1 MRKIF
6 MTTFCLAA
14 VLSSSAMAIDLSAIG
29 KDAEPKGSS
38 VVFQN
43 RAQSSVVKKQE
54 AEPVEI
60 SKPAQ
65 PKKIYDGSVKIVAL
79 VNGEVITSEDMESRI
94 NAFVM
99 STKIPLNDQTRN
111 MIVQRTLQA
120 AIDERLKLQD
130 AEKNGITISDK
141 EIDQSV
147 RYFENNNNIPKGQI
161 NKMLKDNRVSM
172 DVFRT
177 QMKSDL
183 AWIRII
189 RKKVMAEGE
198 LTQKQIEEAQ
208 AEAERD
214 LSTPKYMVSE
224 IMIRQKNAKN
234 LQDLVANL
242 RQDPRFDLYAM
253 QFSEAPSSSS
263 GGKLGWINKER
274 MVEPLRK
281 ILDKMKEG
289 EISNPIKVGSDYYIL
304 KLEKIFDPKKDKAEA
319 PTQDN
324 IRKFLENRKMEEIA
338 ARHLQNLR
346 QAAVIEL
353 RN

>member
-29 KDAEPKGSS
+29 KDAEPKGNS

-147 RYFENNNNIPKGQI
+147 RYFENTNNIPKGQI

-198 LTQKQIEEAQ
+198 LTQKQVEEAQ

-224 IMIRQKNAKN
+224 IMIKQKNAKN

>member
-1 MRKIF
+1 MRKLIIAAI
-6 MTTFCLAA
+6 CLTV
-14 VLSSSAMAIDLSAIG
+14 VLSAPAKAIDLSAIG
-29 KDAEPKGSS
+29 TDTEPKGSS

-43 RAQSSVVKKQE
+43 RAPSSVIQKQE
-54 AEPVEI
+54 PEPIEI
-60 SKPAQ
+60 AKPAQ
-65 PKKIYDGSVKIVAL
+65 PKKIYDGSVKIIAL
-79 VNGEVITSEDMESRI
+79 VNGEVITSEDLESRI

-99 STKIPLNDQTRN
+99 NTKIPLNDQTRN

-130 AEKNGITISDK
+130 AEKNGIVISDK
-141 EIDQSV
+141 DIDQSV
-147 RYFENNNNIPKGQI
+147 LYFENSNNIPKGQMS
-161 NKMLKDNRVSM
+161 KVLKENRVSM

-183 AWIRII
+183 AWIRLI

-198 LTQKQIEEAQ
+198 LTQKEVEEAQ
-208 AEAERD
+208 VEAEKD

-224 IMIRQKNAKN
+224 IMIKSKNARN

-274 MVEPLRK
+274 MIEPLRK

-289 EISNPIKVGSDYYIL
+289 EISNPIKVGNDYYIL
-304 KLEKIFDPKKDKAEA
+304 KLEKIFNPQKDKVEA
-319 PTQDN
+319 PTLDN
-324 IRKFLENRKMEEIA
+324 IRKFLENRRMEEVA